1 LSDPV
6 FGRASRLALPLAIG
20 AILFASS
27 LLFFQ
32 QSGELY
38 VIDEAE
44 FPLVAK
50 AIADTGR
57 PVYYRGEDLP
67 ANVGIWHP
75 PLYAY
80 TLGVWV
86 ELFGSSHVAVRSFG
100 FACALIAAALGW
112 LVIRRLFPERHRW
125 LGTAW
130 LGIFLLHPYG
140 IQSAL
145 LPDID
150 STVLVASSMFA
161 LWALTEAVV
170 ARRWSPIATSV
181 LFGVVLGVNLLA
193 KLTTPIAL
201 IPLLIV
207 GLALSTRSAR
217 WTLGGTLI
225 FSAVGATVFCAV
237 WGGIAAA
244 AHLDFGYPFT
254 FTYDSLVSRSGSK
267 GFEQHIEDLRPSPIV
282 LFWLTPILIIT
293 FVAGTLATLTA
304 ARRRAGQGVLLI
316 AFFATMVFFAYNV
329 ITGPPFGFPK
339 YYAPALG
346 PAAIVALAPFG
357 LSSGASFA
365 WRRPW
370 TRSLFGAVVL
380 AAAALVISSYLEY
393 PRDSAA
399 KLFPE
404 RPVWFLIFV
413 GLLVVASLAL
423 LVRPLQLGHR
433 AHIWGLGLL
442 AATLIVLVGTNV
454 ATAMRQRS
462 APGSVRYFPGERD
475 FSVTIAKLRALD
487 LDHAALE
494 HATLVSAKDVG
505 YESGV
510 RYYED
515 DFYLPD
521 PARLAK
527 LLRSSP
533 NMLMVTRSDYDF
545 SAIVW
550 PKAFAMIKKVA
561 HPIWVS
567 PTGTFT
573 IWKTDTPR
581 KGGR

>member
-1 LSDPV
+1 LNERV
-6 FGRASRLALPLAIG
+6 FGRASRFALPLTIG

-32 QSGELY
+32 QSTELY

-57 PVYYRGEDLP
+57 PIYYRGEDLS

-75 PLYAY
+75 PLYSY

-86 ELFGSSHVAVRSFG
+86 EWFGSSHVAVRSFG
-100 FACALIAAALGW
+100 FACALIAALLGW
-112 LVIRRLFPERHRW
+112 LVIRRLFPDRHRW

-130 LGIFLLHPYG
+130 LGIFLLHPYV

-161 LWALTEAVV
+161 LWVLTEAVV
-170 ARRWSPIATSV
+170 ARRWSPLATSC

-201 IPLLIV
+201 IPLFII
-207 GLALSTRSAR
+207 GLALSTRSVR

-225 FSAVGATVFCAV
+225 FSAVAAALFCAI
-237 WGGIAAA
+237 WGGISAV

-254 FTYDSLVSRSGSK
+254 FTYDSVVSRSGSK
-267 GFEQHIEDLRPSPIV
+267 SLEQHIHELKPSPPV
-282 LFWLTPILIIT
+282 LFWLTPILLIA
-293 FVAGTLATLTA
+293 FACGTLSAIAA
-304 ARRRAGQGVLLI
+304 ARRRAGQAVLLI
-316 AFFATMVFFAYNV
+316 AFFAAMVFFAYNV

-357 LSSGASFA
+357 LSSRAGVA
-365 WRRPW
+365 WRHPW
-370 TRSLFGAVVL
+370 TRSLLGALV
-380 AAAALVISSYLEY
+380 AAFAALVIASYLEY
-393 PRDSAA
+393 PHGSSV

-404 RPVWFLIFV
+404 RPAWFLILA
-413 GLLVVASLAL
+413 GLLVVAVLVV
-423 LVRPLQLGHR
+423 LVRPLQVRHQAR
-433 AHIWGLGLL
+433 TWGLGLL
-442 AATLIVLVGTNV
+442 AATLVVLVGTNV

-462 APGSVRYFPGERD
+462 AAASVRYFPGERD
-475 FSVTIAKLRALD
+475 FSVTITKLRALD

-494 HATLVSAKDVG
+494 HATLISAKDVG

-515 DFYLPD
+515 GLYLSD
-521 PARLAK
+521 PARLGK

-533 NMLMVTRSDYDF
+533 NMLMVTRNDYDF

-550 PKAFAMIKKVA
+550 PKAFATIRKVA

-573 IWKTDTPR
+573 IWKTNTLR
-581 KGGR
+581 KGSH